1 MVVKETRKGVVHE
14 HSQSVYEYGKV
25 SEKEKG
31 GEQANKLSTNTLCVC
46 SKSVRAWGV
55 QGREQSHNEV
65 CGVHVKKGVDVVS
78 RTDIPNDALKCRL
91 DDVADGLVN

>member
-31 GEQANKLSTNTLCVC
+31 GEQANKLSTNTVCVYVC

-55 QGREQSHNEV
+55 QEKE
-65 CGVHVKKGVDVVS
+65 GV
-78 RTDIPNDALKCRL
+78 
-91 DDVADGLVN
+91 VNNHTTRYGGA

>member
-31 GEQANKLSTNTLCVC
+31 GEQANKLSTNKVCVYQNEHRACKKRKGTITQRGMGGACEERSGC
-46 SKSVRAWGV
+46 SIENR
-55 QGREQSHNEV
+55 H
-65 CGVHVKKGVDVVS
+65 
-78 RTDIPNDALKCRL
+78 T
-91 DDVADGLVN
+91 

>member
-31 GEQANKLSTNTLCVC
+31 GEQANKLSTNTVCVC
-46 SKSVRAWGV
+46 VCMCV
-55 QGREQSHNEV
+55 QNQ
-65 CGVHVKKGVDVVS
+65 
-78 RTDIPNDALKCRL
+78 
-91 DDVADGLVN
+91 

>member
-31 GEQANKLSTNTLCVC
+31 GEQANKLSTNKVCVC
-46 SKSVRAWGV
+46 IQKSVRAWGV
-55 QGREQSHNEV
+55 QEKEGNNHTTRYGG
-65 CGVHVKKGVDVVS
+65 CM
-78 RTDIPNDALKCRL
+78 
-91 DDVADGLVN
+91 

>member
-31 GEQANKLSTNTLCVC
+31 GEQANKLSTNKVCVC
-46 SKSVRAWGV
+46 IQNQYEHGA
-55 QGREQSHNEV
+55 
-65 CGVHVKKGVDVVS
+65 CKKRKGTITQRGMGCACEERS
-78 RTDIPNDALKCRL
+78 GCSIENRHT
-91 DDVADGLVN
+91 